1 MKTYVASLLFC
12 LLMAVN
18 LQGQIKIGENPQTL
32 DPASVLELEST
43 SRVLVITRL
52 TDTQMNNITPLRGAL
67 VYNTDEECIH
77 YYDGIQWVNICEALD
92 NSFTTTTEA
101 IFNTASMDNTVVVT
115 QVDDNYNFEVNLI
128 TGDNIIDNTI
138 FGNDLAFSTITDQ
151 QLQDGAV
158 TLSKLADGN
167 VTSSGQLLRWDGLTW
182 NLIEQS
188 SLIVTEVDG
197 DITNELQ
204 DLSITGNILSLS
216 DDPTAVPIDLSTYV
230 N

>member
-1 MKTYVASLLFC
+1 MSNTVKTYVASFLLC
-12 LLMAVN
+12 LLTAVN

-32 DPASVLELEST
+32 DPSSVLELESS

-115 QVDDNYNFEVNLI
+115 QVDDNYNFEVNQI
-128 TGDNIIDNTI
+128 TGDNITD
-138 FGNDLAFSTITDQ
+138 STI
-151 QLQDGAV
+151 LGADIGVETVGANNLADKSV
-158 TLSKLADGN
+158 TLEKLLDGN
-167 VTSSGQLLRWDGLTW
+167 LAGELLRWNGTTW
-182 NLIEQS
+182 EIINES
-188 SLIVTEVDG
+188 SLNIVEVDG

-204 DLSITGNILSLS
+204 DLSITGNILSRTG
-216 DDPTAVPIDLSTYV
+216 DPTTHERT
-230 N
+230 